1 MDTIFNQVKADDI
14 ASFAGEGG
22 CATLAVTRKPTKRN
36 FMATRAVW
44 KGAISFGLVHIPVA
58 LHSATVD
65 TGLDFDW
72 LDKRTLD
79 PVGYRRINKA
89 TGEAIEAE
97 NVIKG
102 IEYEKGRYVVL
113 SDEEIRAAYPKTTQT
128 IEIDGFVPN
137 TQIPFVYLER
147 PYYLE
152 PINKGEKVYALL
164 RDALLQ
170 SRQVGVA
177 RVVLQNKQHLAALVP
192 SGQGLVLN
200 LLRWGDEIRSWEDL
214 DLPPEGPKAA
224 GVSDKELAMAR
235 ALIDDMSGKWDPHQ
249 FTDSFK
255 DEILALVERKV
266 KAGQL
271 QPVAQPEAAVEE
283 PIPFGAQILDLS
295 DLLQRSL
302 RKGETSDAPLDGDG
316 LKGKSR
322 TRALPSKKAPAPD
335 GTDDTSPPSPGSRK
349 AA

>member
-1 MDTIFNQVKADDI
+1 
-14 ASFAGEGG
+14 
-22 CATLAVTRKPTKRN
+22 
-36 FMATRAVW
+36 MATRAVW

-58 LHSATVD
+58 LHSATVNTD
-65 TGLDFDW
+65 LDFDW

-79 PVGYRRINKA
+79 PVGYRRINKV
-89 TGEAIEAE
+89 TGEEIESE
-97 NVIKG
+97 NIIKG

-113 SDEEIRAAYPKTTQT
+113 TDEEIRAAYPKTTQT
-128 IEIDGFVPN
+128 IAIDSFVPN
-137 TQIPFVYLER
+137 TQIPFVYLEK

-200 LLRWGDEIRSWEDL
+200 LLRWGDEIRPWEDL

-224 GVSDKELAMAR
+224 GVSDKELTMAR
-235 ALIDDMSGKWDPHQ
+235 ALIEDMGGKWDPHQ

-255 DEILALVERKV
+255 DEIMALVKRKV

-271 QPVAQPEAAVEE
+271 HTVSQPEAAPVEESE

-302 RKGETSDAPLDGDG
+302 RKGGSSEAPPDGEG
-316 LKGKSR
+316 PKGKSR
-322 TRALPSKKAPAPD
+322 TRALPVKKTPAPD
-335 GTDDTSPPSPGSRK
+335 GSDDSSPHSPGRRK

>member
-1 MDTIFNQVKADDI
+1 
-14 ASFAGEGG
+14 
-22 CATLAVTRKPTKRN
+22 
-36 FMATRAVW
+36 MATRAVW

-58 LHSATVD
+58 LHAATVN

-79 PVGYRRINKA
+79 PVGYRRINKV
-89 TGEAIEAE
+89 TGEEIESE
-97 NVIKG
+97 NIIKG
-102 IEYEKGRYVVL
+102 IEFEKGRYVVL
-113 SDEEIRAAYPKTTQT
+113 TDEEIRAAYPKTTQA
-128 IEIDGFVPN
+128 IAIDSFVPN

-170 SRQVGVA
+170 SRRVGVA

-214 DLPPEGPKAA
+214 DLPPEGPRAA
-224 GVSDKELAMAR
+224 GVSDKELSMAK
-235 ALIDDMSGKWDPHQ
+235 ALIEDMSGKWDPHQ

-271 QPVAQPEAAVEE
+271 QPVAQPEAAAEE
-283 PIPFGAQILDLS
+283 EVIPFGAQVLDLS

-302 RKGETSDAPLDGDG
+302 RKDVSNDAPPDGVG
-316 LKGKSR
+316 PKGKSKA
-322 TRALPSKKAPAPD
+322 RALPGKKSPAPEE
-335 GTDDTSPPSPGSRK
+335 TDDSSPHSPGSRK

>member
-1 MDTIFNQVKADDI
+1 
-14 ASFAGEGG
+14 
-22 CATLAVTRKPTKRN
+22 
-36 FMATRAVW
+36 MATRAVW

-58 LHSATVD
+58 LHSATVN
-65 TGLDFDW
+65 TSLDFDW

-79 PVGYRRINKA
+79 PVGYRRINKV
-89 TGEAIEAE
+89 TGEEIEAE
-97 NVIKG
+97 NIIKG
-102 IEYEKGRYVVL
+102 IEYEKGRHVVL
-113 SDEEIRAAYPKTTQT
+113 TDEEIRAAYPKTTQT
-128 IEIDGFVPN
+128 IAIDSFVPN
-137 TQIPFVYLER
+137 TQIPFVYLEK

-170 SRQVGVA
+170 SRRVGVA

-192 SGQGLVLN
+192 SGRGLVLN

-214 DLPPEGPKAA
+214 DLPPEGAQAA
-224 GVSDKELAMAR
+224 GVSEHELEMAK
-235 ALIDDMSGKWDPHQ
+235 ALIEDMRGKWDPHQ

-271 QPVAQPEAAVEE
+271 HPVPQHEAVAEE

-302 RKGETSDAPLDGDG
+302 HKNAASAPPADGDG
-316 LKGKSR
+316 PKGKSKA
-322 TRALPSKKAPAPD
+322 RALPGRKKAPA
-335 GTDDTSPPSPGSRK
+335 DDTTPHLPGSRK
-349 AA
+349 TA

>member
-1 MDTIFNQVKADDI
+1 
-14 ASFAGEGG
+14 
-22 CATLAVTRKPTKRN
+22 
-36 FMATRAVW
+36 MATRAVW

-58 LHSATVD
+58 LHSATVN

-72 LDKRTLD
+72 LDKRTMD
-79 PVGYRRINKA
+79 PVGYRRINKN
-89 TGEAIEAE
+89 TGKEIEPE
-97 NVIKG
+97 NIIKG

-113 SDEEIRAAYPKTTQT
+113 TDEEIRAAYPKTTQT
-128 IEIDGFVPN
+128 IAIDGFVPN
-137 TQIPFVYLER
+137 TQIPFIYLER

-164 RDALLQ
+164 RDALLE

-192 SGQGLVLN
+192 SGPGLVLN

-214 DLPPEGPKAA
+214 DLPPEGAKAA

-235 ALIDDMSGKWDPHQ
+235 ALIEDMSGKWDPHQ

-266 KAGQL
+266 QAGQL
-271 QPVAQPEAAVEE
+271 HTVAQPEPAAEE
-283 PIPFGAQILDLS
+283 AIPFGAQILDLT

-302 RKGETSDAPLDGDG
+302 RKGASDGPPEGDG
-316 LKGKSR
+316 PKGKSR
-322 TRALPSKKAPAPD
+322 ARALPGKKTPAPD
-335 GTDDTSPPSPGSRK
+335 GTDDRSPHSPGSRK

>member
-1 MDTIFNQVKADDI
+1 
-14 ASFAGEGG
+14 
-22 CATLAVTRKPTKRN
+22 
-36 FMATRAVW
+36 MATRAVW

-58 LHSATVD
+58 LHPATIN

-72 LDKRTLD
+72 LDKRTMD
-79 PVGYRRINKA
+79 PVGYRRINKT
-89 TGEAIEAE
+89 TGEEIGPE

-102 IEYEKGRYVVL
+102 IEFEKGRYVVL
-113 SDEEIRAAYPKTTQT
+113 TDEEIRAAYPKTTQT
-128 IEIDGFVPN
+128 IAIDSFVPN
-137 TQIPFVYLER
+137 TQIPFVYLEK

-170 SRQVGVA
+170 TRQVGVA

-192 SGQGLVLN
+192 SDTGLVLN

-214 DLPPEGPKAA
+214 DLPSEGSRAA
-224 GVSDKELAMAR
+224 GVSDKELSMAK
-235 ALIDDMSGKWDPHQ
+235 ALIKDMSGKWDPYQ

-271 QPVAQPEAAVEE
+271 HTAAQPDPAPQEAA
-283 PIPFGAQILDLS
+283 IPFGAQILDLS
-295 DLLQRSL
+295 DLLLRSL
-302 RKGETSDAPLDGDG
+302 EKAESAKNPPKPEGS
-316 LKGKSR
+316 KGKSR
-322 TRALPSKKAPAPD
+322 ARALPGKKTLPLDD
-335 GTDDTSPPSPGSRK
+335 GTDDRSPDSPGSRK

>member
-1 MDTIFNQVKADDI
+1 
-14 ASFAGEGG
+14 
-22 CATLAVTRKPTKRN
+22 
-36 FMATRAVW
+36 MATRAVW

-58 LHSATVD
+58 LHSATVN

-72 LDKRTLD
+72 LDKRTMD
-79 PVGYRRINKA
+79 PVGYRRINKN
-89 TGEAIEAE
+89 TGEEIGPE
-97 NVIKG
+97 NIIKG
-102 IEYEKGRYVVL
+102 IQYEKGHYVVL
-113 SDEEIRAAYPKTTQT
+113 TDEEIRAAYPKTTQT
-128 IEIDGFVPN
+128 IAIDSFVPN
-137 TQIPFVYLER
+137 TQIPFVYLEK

-164 RDALLQ
+164 RDALLA

-192 SGQGLVLN
+192 SSTGLVLN

-214 DLPPEGPKAA
+214 NLPPEGPKAA
-224 GVSDKELAMAR
+224 GVSDKELSMAK
-235 ALIDDMSGKWDPHQ
+235 ALIKDMGGKWDAYR

-255 DEILALVERKV
+255 DEIMALVERKV

-271 QPVAQPEAAVEE
+271 HAVAQPEPAPEEAAV
-283 PIPFGAQILDLS
+283 PFGAQILDLT

-302 RKGETSDAPLDGDG
+302 EKGETAKIPPRQEISKDKP
-316 LKGKSR
+316 R
-322 TRALPSKKAPAPD
+322 TRALPGKKAPAADD
-335 GTDDTSPPSPGSRK
+335 GTDDRSPDSPKTRR